1 MKLNPPKFFMNYN
14 LWYTNY
20 MRKHLKIIV
29 FVVGLL
35 VLNAL
40 ILHPVFASSDGIVE
54 TNLFGPIEDD
64 GSGCGVYMIL
74 NLILDILTYGVG
86 IAAVIG
92 ITLSGI
98 TYLTAKDN
106 EQQTT
111 KAKRRI
117 FEVIIGLV
125 AYAVLFAALNF
136 LLPGGKLN
144 PSSECK
150 RISEEELATI
160 RKEEK
165 EQKNNYSNSNG
176 NNSNPSNNPASPKTN
191 NKKKK
196 GEPSKLGKKILKE
209 MEKTAKIFE
218 DIGVTFDND
227 HCSSSWGELYKKKKS
242 CCSSYIFL
250 TLKRMGLL
258 SKSGNAYFHFRNYGK
273 TLVYGNKSKRKRV
286 KKELRKNF
294 VEIKGNDT
302 IKNLVKKGKLVPG
315 DICGDGQ
322 NAAHTIMYAG
332 KASGGK
338 YKIHSYGGG
347 KFSKKKHYNV
357 KVSGSYKIGKI
368 LHAK

>member
-1 MKLNPPKFFMNYN
+1 MHKRFRFFVLAASMLTLNLLFF
-14 LWYTNY
+14 
-20 MRKHLKIIV
+20 
-29 FVVGLL
+29 
-35 VLNAL
+35 
-40 ILHPVFASSDGIVE
+40 HPVFASSNGIIE
-54 TNLFGPIEDD
+54 TNFWGAIQDN
-64 GSGCGVYMIL
+64 GTGCGIYLVL
-74 NLILDILTYGVG
+74 NLILDILTFGAA

-92 ITLSGI
+92 ITISGI

-160 RKEEK
+160 RKKEK

-196 GEPSKLGKKILKE
+196 GESSELGKKILKE
-209 MEKTAKIFE
+209 MEKTANKFVN
-218 DIGVTFDND
+218 IGVTFDND

-258 SKSGNAYFHFRNYGK
+258 SKSGDAYFHFKDYGK
-273 TLVYGNKSKRKRV
+273 TLVYGNKSKSKSV

>member
-1 MKLNPPKFFMNYN
+1 
-14 LWYTNY
+14 
-20 MRKHLKIIV
+20 MRKHSKAIIIAIS
-29 FVVGLL
+29 LL
-35 VLNAL
+35 VLSLFAF
-40 ILHPVFASSDGIVE
+40 HPVFASSDGIVE
-54 TNLFGPIEDD
+54 TNLFGPIKDD

-86 IAAVIG
+86 IAAIIG

-125 AYAVLFAALNF
+125 AYAVLFAALTF

-150 RISEEELATI
+150 RISEEELANI

-196 GEPSKLGKKILKE
+196 GESSELGKKILKE
-209 MEKTAKIFE
+209 MGKTADEFE
-218 DIGVTFDND
+218 KIGVTFDND
-227 HCSSSWGELYKKKKS
+227 HCSSSWRELYKKKKS

-258 SKSGNAYFHFRNYGK
+258 SKSGKAYFHFRNYGK
-273 TLVYGNKSKRKRV
+273 KLVYSNNST
-286 KKELRKNF
+286 KKDLRKKF